1 MPNIKELKK
10 KFRED
15 VRAGLRERA
24 GQEAPDAALRV
35 RDNFLAHFKNLPPQ
49 SVVAGTAPINNELSP
64 MPLLEALQQQGHP
77 LCLPIT
83 GARATPL
90 LFRAYHVGDKLIPD
104 VWNIGI
110 PSDDKPI
117 CVPDILICP
126 MLAFDR
132 TGARLGYGGGYYD
145 ATLQSL
151 RERKA
156 VIAVGI
162 AFAKQEVDMVPTGKY
177 DQRLDVVITEKEVIV
192 PDRQR

>member
-24 GQEAPDAALRV
+24 GQEAPDAAFHV
-35 RDNFLAHFKNLPPQ
+35 RDNFLAYFKALPPEW
-49 SVVAGTAPINNELSP
+49 VVAGTAPINNEISP
-64 MPLLEALQQQGHP
+64 IPLLEALQARGHK

-90 LFRAYHVGDKLIPD
+90 LFRAYAIGDKLIPD

-110 PSDDKPI
+110 PSEDKAVCI
-117 CVPDILICP
+117 PDILICP

-151 RERKA
+151 REQKK
-156 VIAVGI
+156 VTAVGI
-162 AFAKQEVDMVPTGKY
+162 AFAKQEVALVPTGKY
-177 DQRLDVVITEKEVIV
+177 DQRLDVIITEKEVIV